1 MGHTSFIVQTGA
13 DDDVLTAPRTQFAEL
28 TGAYWL
34 EPIYAG
40 LAHEW
45 NRQGRTVPG
54 TSRER
59 RRVLPDGSLEPE
71 PPDGT
76 GPADVAEAADS
87 ADATAGSGASEEQ
100 AERAARAERAERSGR
115 GSGAA
120 LRALPAATDVP
131 G

>member
-76 GPADVAEAADS
+76 GLAGAADMAGAADS

-100 AERAARAERAERSGR
+100 AERTERAERSGR